1 MLDAAREPHLAAFAR
16 SAAAPPPAMTSV
28 TGESRTQEPRPE
40 KPGRLPTEPA
50 SPSWRPP
57 LAETLRDRIERWR
70 DDPRVLATM
79 LVVAAL
85 VAGLAFYRSALG
97 SEDAHGHGAA
107 ADGAAGVDGE
117 ATAGTTPD
125 SAPVRTEVVIHVS
138 GAVVAPGVYTLS
150 DSARVADAVEAAG
163 GAAPEADIHRLNLAA
178 RLADGQRVH
187 VPIVGEPLPSG
198 ALAAVAEVPVAGGPV
213 NLNTATSDQL
223 ESLPGIGP
231 ALAEAIMKE
240 RDRRGGFRSV
250 EDLLRVRG
258 IGDQRFSDLRDLVTV

>member
-1 MLDAAREPHLAAFAR
+1 MLDTVREPHLAAFAR
-16 SAAAPPPAMTSV
+16 SAAGPPPAMTV
-28 TGESRTQEPRPE
+28 ADAEQPRPE
-40 KPGRLPTEPA
+40 ASEPPPTA
-50 SPSWRPP
+50 QALPSWRPP
-57 LAETLRDRIERWR
+57 FAETLRDRIERWR
-70 DDPRVLATM
+70 DDPRVLAAA
-79 LVVAAL
+79 LAVAAL

-97 SEDAHGHGAA
+97 SEDAHAHDVAG
-107 ADGAAGVDGE
+107 DGAVGADAEPSG
-117 ATAGTTPD
+117 GTTPD
-125 SAPVRTEVVIHVS
+125 SAAVPTEVVVHIS
-138 GAVVAPGVYTLS
+138 GAVVGPGVYTLPG
-150 DSARVADAVEAAG
+150 SARVADAVEAAG

-187 VPIVGEPLPSG
+187 VPLAGEPLPPD
-198 ALAAVAEVPVAGGPV
+198 ALAATAEAPVAGGLV

-240 RDRRGGFRSV
+240 RERRGGFRSV